1 MNPRRI
7 APTLGTA
14 VGTAVAAALIG
25 LAPVAG
31 ADPDPFEDLL
41 GDYGVNTWTPSADAS
56 LNASDPSLAAS
67 LYTSVE
73 AFKGDGIPPPF
84 ENIVD
89 QFDPTAYSTEL
100 INPATDEYGYFPV
113 TAVGD
118 FATLQDYSLYASGL
132 ESTLGTGLLN
142 TFEWGEAILLSPFL
156 LIVGLAGG

>member
-1 MNPRRI
+1 
-7 APTLGTA
+7 
-14 VGTAVAAALIG
+14 VAA
-25 LAPVAG
+25 

-56 LNASDPSLAAS
+56 LNASDPSLAAT

-73 AFKGDGIPPPF
+73 AFNGDGIPPPF

-118 FATLQDYSLYASGL
+118 FATLQDFALYAAGV

-142 TFEWGEAILLSPFL
+142 TFEWGEAILLSPL
-156 LIVGLAGG
+156 LLLVGLAGG